1 MRDTKYKIMKNIY
14 TVKCFQK
21 VCGCEHPYRK
31 QYQKSKYVMRFWN
44 TIDDFM
50 VSSYLS
56 YLPEK

>member
-1 MRDTKYKIMKNIY
+1 MNNIY
-14 TVKCFQK
+14 TVTCFQK

-31 QYQKSKYVMRFWN
+31 QYQKSKYIIRFWN

-56 YLPEK
+56 YLHEK